1 MPAAIHVEKLHKR
14 FGSMD
19 AVCDVSFSVQAQSC
33 CGLLGPNG
41 AGKTTL
47 IEILEGI
54 QQPTSGRI
62 HYFGEARPARELY
75 QRIGLQFQQTA
86 LPDHQTVQETLQF
99 FAALYRQTM
108 PFDALVELCG
118 LSAWL
123 AQDTRRLSDGQRQRL
138 LLALALLNDPDLLF
152 LDEPSSGLDP
162 QSRRELWAVLQQ
174 VHASGKTIVLT
185 THDMQEA
192 ELLCDDLILMDQGR
206 IVLQGEPQA
215 LLSQHVP
222 ETQVSVPSGSI
233 PAALQQQWQ
242 GYLEGSEWV
251 FRTTQLPELLAQL
264 QSAAVPWSQIRLQ
277 PPNLND
283 LFITVTGKAL
293 RS

>member
-1 MPAAIHVEKLHKR
+1 MSAAIHVERLHKR
-14 FGSMD
+14 FGSMN
-19 AVCDVSFSVQAQSC
+19 AVDDVSFSVQAHSC

-54 QQPTSGRI
+54 QQPTSGQI
-62 HYFGEARPARELY
+62 HYFGALRPARELY

-99 FAALYRQTM
+99 FAALYQETM
-108 PFDALVELCG
+108 AFDALVDLCG
-118 LSAWL
+118 LGGLL
-123 AQDTRRLSDGQRQRL
+123 ARDTRRLSGGQRQRL

-174 VHASGKTIVLT
+174 VHASGKTILLT

-206 IVLQGEPQA
+206 IVLQGNPQS
-215 LLSQHVP
+215 LLSEHVP
-222 ETQVSVPSGSI
+222 DTQVSVPNGCVSASF
-233 PAALQQQWQ
+233 QQLWHGQ
-242 GYLEGSEWV
+242 LMGSELV
-251 FRTTQLPELLAQL
+251 FRTAQLPELLAQL
-264 QSAAVPWSQIRLQ
+264 QAADVPWSHIRLQ
-277 PPNLND
+277 PPDLND